1 MHFCQLW
8 SVCVHS
14 PIWDGVSEFPWQPI
28 LTCPFLLH
36 HFPNFK
42 VRDSKWTSGSNLV
55 QFRLVGTW
63 YQVPGITLAWS
74 SSFGWNHL
82 TPPSSSEATSSDP
95 DSIAIST
102 YTWVS
107 CQFSFFHHQVVAN
120 NQSQSNDHHRH
131 LDRSWLS
138 GWLRWASWSSWSS
151 SSSSSG
157 SVLAERM
164 AEMGGRKVWS
174 LRYGSNYP
182 KVNPTI
188 FLCHHLWQQ
197 HYDDYDCDC
206 HPSQII
212 RKISVRKFTLT
223 KPLNQTSIE
232 QIQANMWNKV

>member
-82 TPPSSSEATSSDP
+82 NTPPSSSVATSSDP
-95 DSIAIST
+95 YNIANST
-102 YTWVS
+102 YTWIS

-131 LDRSWLS
+131 LDLCWPS
-138 GWLRWASWSSWSS
+138 GWLRWAAGRSEVWDMGRTTPRSTLQFF
-151 SSSSSG
+151 
-157 SVLAERM
+157 SV
-164 AEMGGRKVWS
+164 
-174 LRYGSNYP
+174 
-182 KVNPTI
+182 TI
-188 FLCHHLWQQ
+188 FGNNITMIMIVIVIL
-197 HYDDYDCDC
+197 
-206 HPSQII
+206 P
-212 RKISVRKFTLT
+212 K
-223 KPLNQTSIE
+223 
-232 QIQANMWNKV
+232 

>member
-82 TPPSSSEATSSDP
+82 ITPPSSSVATSSDP
-95 DSIAIST
+95 YDFNLHLGFMSIFI
-102 YTWVS
+102 
-107 CQFSFFHHQVVAN
+107 FS
-120 NQSQSNDHHRH
+120 SPS
-131 LDRSWLS
+131 S
-138 GWLRWASWSSWSS
+138 GWQPITIQW

-212 RKISVRKFTLT
+212 R
-223 KPLNQTSIE
+223 
-232 QIQANMWNKV
+232 